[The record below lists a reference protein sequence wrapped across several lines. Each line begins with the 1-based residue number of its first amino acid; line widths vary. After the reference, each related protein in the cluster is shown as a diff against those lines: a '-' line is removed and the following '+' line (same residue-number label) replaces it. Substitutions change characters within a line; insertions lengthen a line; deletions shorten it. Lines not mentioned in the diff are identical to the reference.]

1 MKIPELSTTTF
12 KLSTS
17 TIGLHYCTQQ
27 TETVIPAG
35 LELHCRMPYY
45 FLFKI
50 LDLEKSLIDQKT
62 ENNLRTQFF
71 DVGYEKEKMYI

>member
-1 MKIPELSTTTF
+1 MKILELSTTTC

-17 TIGLHYCTQQ
+17 IIGLHYSTQH

-45 FLFKI
+45 FVFKI
-50 LDLEKSLIDQKT
+50 LDLDKSLIDQET

-71 DVGYEKEKMYI
+71 DVGYKKEKM